1 MQLEVGD
8 KAPAFVGATASGRFW
23 SLDAQ
28 AGRPALIV
36 ALGSL
41 AAETARRTVEALM
54 AARPALAA
62 AGVDLVPIAPLT
74 PDYAACEAAREGLI
88 CVAEAGGMEG
98 WQVDGAPGVMAIDRS
113 GRIVALASLA
123 GPCDAA
129 ESVVRLAAGIAP
141 LVAADSQR
149 VAACAAPVLIVPG
162 VLTRARCQAFIDHF
176 EASPHEAGRMAGYD
190 AGAVH
195 KLDESLKRRRDIE
208 LAAGTPLHGEVMD
221 VMGRRLVP
229 EIKRAFQKDVGF
241 ADRILIAR
249 YDDDGGWFK
258 RHRDNA
264 LPHTAFREFA
274 VSINLN
280 THAYEG
286 GALKFPEFDDVGYS
300 APAGGAMIF
309 SASLLHE
316 ATPVRRGS
324 RYVILSFLSST
335 PG

>member
-1 MQLEVGD
+1 VSGLQLTVGD
-8 KAPAFVGATASGRFW
+8 KAPGFVGATACGRFF

-41 AAETARRTVEALM
+41 APQ
-54 AARPALAA
+54 AARAAFDAMTKACPA
-62 AGVDLVPIAPLT
+62 GIDVVPIAPIS
-74 PDYAACEAAREGLI
+74 PHFAAAFADPAGRGALI
-88 CVAEAGGMEG
+88 TVADAGGLET

-113 GRIVALASLA
+113 GRIVALASLD
-123 GPCDAA
+123 GPGAPA
-129 ESVVRLAAGIAP
+129 RILEQVAP
-141 LVAADSQR
+141 LVCADAGR
-149 VAACAAPVLIVPG
+149 VCASAAPLLVVPG
-162 VLTRARCQAFIDHF
+162 VISRERCQAFIDHF
-176 EASPHEAGRMAGYD
+176 EASPHEQGRMASFND
-190 AGAVH
+190 AGAAH

-208 LAAGTPLHGEVMD
+208 LTAETPWHGEVME
-221 VMGRRLVP
+221 VMARRCVP
-229 EIKRAFQKDVGF
+229 EIKRAFQKDVGY

-249 YDDDGGWFK
+249 YDDDGGYFK

-280 THAYEG
+280 THEYQG
-286 GALKFPEFDDVGYS
+286 GGLRFPEFDDNEYG

-316 ATPVRRGS
+316 AAPVTQGR

>member
-1 MQLEVGD
+1 MQAEIGD

-41 AAETARRTVEALM
+41 SAEAARQAFDAL
-54 AARPALAA
+54 AKARPAFEA
-62 AGVDLVPIAPLT
+62 AGVDLVPIAPLS
-74 PDYAACEAAREGLI
+74 PDYSACDAAREGLVH
-88 CVAEAGGMEG
+88 VAEAGGLES
-98 WQVDGAPGVMAIDRS
+98 WQVDGAPGVMAIDRG
-113 GRIVALASLA
+113 GRIVALAPLA
-123 GPCDAA
+123 APCDAA
-129 ESVVRLAAGIAP
+129 ALVDEIAP
-141 LVAADSQR
+141 LIAGEAARIVAF
-149 VAACAAPVLIVPG
+149 AAPVLIVPN
-162 VLTRARCQAFIDHF
+162 VIAPARRQAFIDHF
-176 EASPHEAGRMAGYD
+176 ETSPHEAGRMAGFES
-190 AGAVH
+190 GAVH

-208 LAAGTPLHGEVMD
+208 LAAGTPFHTEVMD
-221 VMGRRLVP
+221 VMARRLAP
-229 EIKRAFQKDVGF
+229 EIKRAFQKDVGY

-249 YDDDGGWFK
+249 YDDSGGYFK

-280 THAYEG
+280 THAHEG
-286 GALKFPEFDDVGYS
+286 GALMFPEFDDAGYA

-316 ATPVRRGS
+316 AAPVTRGR

>member
-1 MQLEVGD
+1 MQAEIGD
-8 KAPAFVGATASGRFW
+8 RAPAFVGATASGRFW

-41 AAETARRTVEALM
+41 GGEAARATFEALM
-54 AARPALAA
+54 AAQPALDA
-62 AGVDLVPIAPLT
+62 AGVDLVPIAPLSAT
-74 PDYAACEAAREGLI
+74 YAACEAAHDRLV
-88 CVAEAGGMEG
+88 CVAGAGGLES
-98 WQVDGAPGVMAIDRS
+98 WQADGRPGVMAIDRS
-113 GRIVALASLA
+113 GRIVALTPLGA
-123 GPCDAA
+123 PCDL
-129 ESVVRLAAGIAP
+129 VTLAAQIAP
-141 LVAADSQR
+141 LIVAEPGR
-149 VAACAAPVLIVPG
+149 TAAFAAPVLIVPN
-162 VLTRARCQAFIDHF
+162 VLSRARCQAFIDHF

-195 KLDESLKRRRDIE
+195 KLDESLKRRRDLE
-208 LAAGTPLHGEVMD
+208 LAAGSPEHAEVRD
-221 VMGRRLVP
+221 VLARRCAP

-249 YDDDGGWFK
+249 YDDDGGYFK

-274 VSINLN
+274 VSLNLN
-280 THAYEG
+280 TDAYEG
-286 GALKFPEFDDVGYS
+286 GALKFPEYDDNSYS

-316 ATPVRRGS
+316 AAPVTRGR
-324 RYVILSFLSST
+324 RYVILSFLSGT

>member
-1 MQLEVGD
+1 MQAEVGD

-41 AAETARRTVEALM
+41 SAETARHTFEALAKAR
-54 AARPALAA
+54 AAFDA
-62 AGVDLVPIAPLT
+62 AGVDLVPIAPMS
-74 PDYAACEAAREGLI
+74 PDYSACDAAREGLI
-88 CVAEAGGMEG
+88 HVAEAGGLES
-98 WQVDGAPGVMAIDRS
+98 WQVEGAPGVMAIDRS
-113 GRIVALASLA
+113 GRIVALAPLA
-123 GPCDAA
+123 RACDAA
-129 ESVVRLAAGIAP
+129 ALVDEIAP
-141 LVAADSQR
+141 LIAGEAAR
-149 VAACAAPVLIVPG
+149 TAACAAPVLIVPN
-162 VLTRARCQAFIDHF
+162 VLAPARCQALIDHF
-176 EASPHEAGRMAGYD
+176 EASPHEAGRMAGYE

-208 LAAGTPLHGEVMD
+208 LAAGTPFHDEVMA
-221 VMGRRLVP
+221 VMARRLVP

-249 YDDDGGWFK
+249 YDDDGGYFK

-286 GALKFPEFDDVGYS
+286 GALRFPEFDDVGYS

-316 ATPVRRGS
+316 AAPVTKGS
-324 RYVILSFLSST
+324 RYVALSFLSST